1 MGGGWRVGRASG
13 SLEQG
18 SLQACS
24 SGSVE
29 TPQSCL
35 TSGKPE
41 GLPSKAVVHHIYNR
55 TVVLPGVVAGKGL
68 MEPWAVALVIFG
80 LCCQGPPSR
89 APERVG
95 PAERSLKDEPSPL
108 QPCPAGSGA
117 TCRPWGWGRGPPP
130 RKFFFSHLHPFS
142 PDLQGPWLR
151 PGCECWPED
160 LSPC

>member
-1 MGGGWRVGRASG
+1 MCGWRQASQESQWVVGTRQFAGLLLRPRGHST
-13 SLEQG
+13 E
-18 SLQACS
+18 
-24 SGSVE
+24 
-29 TPQSCL
+29 SCL

-80 LCCQGPPSR
+80 LCCQGPPSH

-108 QPCPAGSGA
+108 QHAQSGLGPHAGLGA
-117 TCRPWGWGRGPPP
+117 GVGALLLGNSSLSPPP
-130 RKFFFSHLHPFS
+130 ILP
-142 PDLQGPWLR
+142 
-151 PGCECWPED
+151 
-160 LSPC
+160 